1 MQCPA
6 RRLSEERKEEHAM
19 WEVYEFLARGGPIMV
34 PIALGSVTA
43 LAILFER
50 LWSLRRTIVN
60 PPRLLSGV
68 RSLVAKGD
76 HDKAIVVCEKST
88 APLARILEACLKYRT
103 LPRGDIKEAIE
114 DVGRR
119 EIGAMSRLIEALG
132 IIAAVSPLLGLLG
145 TVTGMIQAFRQ
156 VVTAASRGAIDPSR
170 LANGIWEALITT
182 AAGLSVAIMA
192 YLAYR
197 YLQGRVNRLTN
208 VMELEALSLLDVL
221 TGIETK
227 SESKKS
233 SKKEGSEE
241 AEEADS

>member
-1 MQCPA
+1 
-6 RRLSEERKEEHAM
+6 M
-19 WEVYEFLARGGPIMV
+19 WEVYEFLARGGPIMI

-50 LWSLRRTIVN
+50 LWSLRRASVIPTKLVTA
-60 PPRLLSGV
+60 V
-68 RSLVAKGD
+68 RQLAVKGK
-76 HDKAIVVCEKST
+76 HDKA
-88 APLARILEACLKYRT
+88 LAACQKNTSPVAHILETCFRYRD
-103 LPRGDIKEAIE
+103 LRRRDIKEAIE

-119 EIGAMSRLIEALG
+119 EVAQMSRLVEALG

-156 VVTAASRGAIDPSR
+156 VVTASARGAIDPTR

-197 YLQGRVNRLTN
+197 YLQGRANRLAAD
-208 VMELEALSLLDVL
+208 MENEALEMLDVV
-221 TGIETK
+221 TGVTEADRDEGEET
-227 SESKKS
+227 E
-233 SKKEGSEE
+233 EEE
-241 AEEADS
+241 AA